1 MARTLSADAK
11 DGLAR
16 ETVDA
21 PHCRSALRAGLIR
34 YGTGTGG
41 RVFRTQRPAVARLA
55 WSLFER
61 PPGAIRKIPGTRLGR
76 VATYEVDAPDDAP
89 AAKPTARCDRRMELR
104 AAFLACGSLA
114 LPTRGYHLEFVAP
127 DDARAERL
135 VALLRGEGLSGKRA
149 RRDGRELVYFKDAE
163 AIARLL
169 AAIGA
174 SQAVFALEDLRALK
188 ETKNRIRRLV
198 NTEAANVDRAAVAA
212 TLGRDRIAY
221 LADAYGLANL
231 SPALREAAELRLLH
245 PTETLAELGRRCS
258 PPVNKSTVGGR
269 MAALSRAVDKL
280 ERRARTLGT
289 RENPA
294 RGPSE
299 EGPDREYRVSGRAE
313 DARLAAL
320 TVTTRGPSMR
330 IGINGFGRIGR
341 NFTKALLE
349 RHPGVEIAA
358 VNDLTSPKECAHLFK
373 YDSNYGT
380 FPGTVTS
387 SSDGIAIDGKA
398 IKVTAE
404 RDPAKIPWRDF
415 GVDVVIES
423 TGLFT
428 DASKARAH
436 IDGGGA
442 KKVIISAPAKG
453 EDITLVLGVNHAAY
467 DPGAHHI
474 ISNASCTTN
483 CLATAVKPVVDHLG
497 WVKGFV
503 TTVHSYTNDQNI
515 LDAPHKDLRRAR
527 NAATNIVPTSTGAAK
542 ALYLTIPEIKGT
554 FDGFAL
560 RVPTPTV
567 SMIYL
572 VAHVKRETTKEELN
586 EILRG
591 AAGAGDLKDILGYSE
606 EELVSS
612 DFKRSPYSSIIDS
625 SLNNAQG
632 DLIQL
637 AAWYDNE
644 WGYSCRL
651 ADVTQMVLSKLP
663 AAV

>member
-1 MARTLSADAK
+1 
-11 DGLAR
+11 
-16 ETVDA
+16 
-21 PHCRSALRAGLIR
+21 
-34 YGTGTGG
+34 
-41 RVFRTQRPAVARLA
+41 
-55 WSLFER
+55 
-61 PPGAIRKIPGTRLGR
+61 
-76 VATYEVDAPDDAP
+76 
-89 AAKPTARCDRRMELR
+89 
-104 AAFLACGSLA
+104 
-114 LPTRGYHLEFVAP
+114 
-127 DDARAERL
+127 
-135 VALLRGEGLSGKRA
+135 
-149 RRDGRELVYFKDAE
+149 
-163 AIARLL
+163 
-169 AAIGA
+169 
-174 SQAVFALEDLRALK
+174 
-188 ETKNRIRRLV
+188 
-198 NTEAANVDRAAVAA
+198 
-212 TLGRDRIAY
+212 
-221 LADAYGLANL
+221 
-231 SPALREAAELRLLH
+231 
-245 PTETLAELGRRCS
+245 
-258 PPVNKSTVGGR
+258 
-269 MAALSRAVDKL
+269 
-280 ERRARTLGT
+280 
-289 RENPA
+289 
-294 RGPSE
+294 
-299 EGPDREYRVSGRAE
+299 
-313 DARLAAL
+313 
-320 TVTTRGPSMR
+320 MR

-380 FPGTVTS
+380 FAGDIGVS
-387 SSDGIAIDGKA
+387 GDGITINGKP

-404 RDPAKIPWRDF
+404 RDPSKIAWKDL
-415 GVDVVIES
+415 GVEVVIES

-453 EDITLVLGVNHAAY
+453 EDITLVLGVNHNAY
-467 DPGAHHI
+467 DPSKHHI

-483 CLATAVKPVVDHLG
+483 CLATAVKPVVDKLG
-497 WVKGFV
+497 WVKGFM

-542 ALYLTIPEIKGT
+542 ALYLTIPEIEGT

-572 VAHVKRETTKEELN
+572 VAQVKRETTKDELN
-586 EILRG
+586 AILRE
-591 AAGAGDLKDILGYSE
+591 AAGGDLKDIMGYST

-612 DFKRSPYSSIIDS
+612 DYKRSSYSSIVDS
-625 SLNNAQG
+625 ALNNANG

-651 ADVTQMVLSKLP
+651 ADVTEMVLAKLP